1 MKPGQMARG
10 THLQLGLTDTDGVD
24 LPIFAGKHRALSPA
38 RSLWGPWGHLTRLRM
53 SSAVLAGF
61 VGLGLACCPGL
72 AAADATVPPKAAT
85 TGGLYPGAIAL
96 EPETAPETAPEAS
109 APLEPAEPIYLR
121 PQNACPAELEPLLAG
136 LLRDLP
142 SYANRVARRSLGVNE
157 GVAGYGTLLLAGRAE
172 FEPLD
177 ISDRRFGSSS
187 GEPDAVRQVFFTTLE
202 RQYTATEQI
211 HLQQFHWLFIT
222 LGSDGWYPV
231 AMFSRLGVDPVRETA
246 LRPPTPPQESSDSV
260 VGQAVRLW
268 LRDCRAGAVYPV
280 EASDLEAVGIGETV
294 PEPSVPEATGR

>member
-1 MKPGQMARG
+1 MEPGQMARG
-10 THLQLGLTDTDGVD
+10 IDLQPGLTGEDGVD
-24 LPIFAGKHRALSPA
+24 RPMVVGQHRVLSPA
-38 RSLWGPWGHLTRLRM
+38 RSRCRPWGHLTRFRI
-53 SSAVLAGF
+53 SSALLAGF
-61 VGLGLACCPGL
+61 VELGLACSPGL
-72 AAADATVPPKAAT
+72 AAAGEAVSPEAAT
-85 TGGLYPGAIAL
+85 ADGLLPRAIAL
-96 EPETAPETAPEAS
+96 EPEADPETDLETSP
-109 APLEPAEPIYLR
+109 PLEPAEPIYLR
-121 PQNACPAELEPLLAG
+121 PQNACPADLEPLLAG

-142 SYANRVARRSLGVNE
+142 SYANRVARRSLGVNA

-177 ISDRRFGSSS
+177 IRDRQFGSSS
-187 GEPDAVRQVFFTTLE
+187 REPDAVRQVFFTTLE

-231 AMFSRLGVDPVRETA
+231 AMFSRLGVDPARETA

-280 EASDLEAVGIGETV
+280 EDSDLEAVGIVETGTELSV
-294 PEPSVPEATGR
+294 PEPTGR

>member
-1 MKPGQMARG
+1 MNPMQTARV
-10 THLQLGLTDTDGVD
+10 TDLQTGLANVGAVEGSRVADG
-24 LPIFAGKHRALSPA
+24 PATLSSRQA
-38 RSLWGPWGHLTRLRM
+38 IASKQGPLTRSHIL
-53 SSAVLAGF
+53 SAVLSF
-61 VGLGLACCPGL
+61 VGLGLVCSPGL
-72 AAADATVPPKAAT
+72 ADPGETVLPAAAPAAD
-85 TGGLYPGAIAL
+85 L
-96 EPETAPETAPEAS
+96 EAEPIVD
-109 APLEPAEPIYLR
+109 PAEPMYLR
-121 PQNACPAELEPLLAG
+121 PQNACSAELEPLLAG

-177 ISDRRFGSSS
+177 IRDRQFGSSS
-187 GEPDAVRQVFFTTLE
+187 DGPDAVRQVFFTTLE

-231 AMFSRLGVDPVRETA
+231 AMFSRLGVDPARETA
-246 LRPPTPPQESSDSV
+246 LRPSTPPQESSDSV

-280 EASDLEAVGIGETV
+280 EESDLEAVGIVGTGTESSESET
-294 PEPSVPEATGR
+294 TGR